1 MFSLIS
7 LKVEVSSS
15 IKFSNLDDLIDDD
28 DPDASFAKNIF
39 PEKVRLRLKYIHEC
53 NFWLD
58 IKLILLTLR
67 RLIGIKWLKVILR
80 QLVLK
85 LLS

>member
-1 MFSLIS
+1 MQTLEDIKSSIPEFAKDIKLNF
-7 LKVEVSSS
+7 SS

-39 PEKVRLRLKYIHEC
+39 PEKIRLRLKYIYEC

-67 RLIGIKWLKVILR
+67 RLIGIK
-80 QLVLK
+80 
-85 LLS
+85 